1 MWEAGA
7 GAGAGPGSGDMGSL
21 CVLASLVASLGQ
33 AASGLQ
39 EWRELPR
46 PATALQDRDTV
57 IACKVYNKVA
67 RDI

>member
-1 MWEAGA
+1 
-7 GAGAGPGSGDMGSL
+7 MGSL

-57 IACKVYNKVA
+57 IACKVYNKVI